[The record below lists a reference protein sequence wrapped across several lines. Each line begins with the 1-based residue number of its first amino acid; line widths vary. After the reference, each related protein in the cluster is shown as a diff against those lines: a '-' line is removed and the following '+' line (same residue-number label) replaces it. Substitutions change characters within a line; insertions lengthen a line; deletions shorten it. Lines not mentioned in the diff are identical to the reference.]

1 MRTLYDIVR
10 GTFDQFKSEFTLTT
24 VDIVDLDFNK
34 SNEYNKTPIIDP
46 SQYYIKVENQHIS
59 GRWITSI
66 AIENIIHGEITK
78 LRQNN
83 HTIYNM

>member
-10 GTFDQFKSEFTLTT
+10 GKFDQFKSEFIFTS

-46 SQYYIKVENQHIS
+46 NQY
-59 GRWITSI
+59 
-66 AIENIIHGEITK
+66 
-78 LRQNN
+78 
-83 HTIYNM
+83 